1 MKVFSCIL
9 LAVAAKAAPE
19 ADPQLVLPYA
29 GLAGYPYAAVAP
41 AVAPAVTYSVPKVET
56 EVVPTNAAV
65 PVAVGGYK
73 AVAGDNGEL
82 KGAVHEV
89 PALFGAPALNTQA
102 NEGTSLTVGTSALL
116 SAKVTGYNTH
126 VVPGYHL
133 IGKREAEAEAD
144 PAVVLPYAGLAGY
157 PYAGVG
163 YPYAAVAPAVTYSVP
178 KVETEVVPTN
188 AAVPVAVG
196 GYKAVA
202 GDNGELKGAVHE
214 VPALFGAP
222 ALNTQTNEASQGSL
236 TVGTSALLSAKVTGY
251 NTHVVPGYH
260 LIGKREAEAEPA
272 VVLPYAGLAGYPYAG
287 VGYPYA
293 AVAPAVTY
301 AVPKVETKV
310 TATNAAVPVAVG
322 GYKAVAGDNGELK
335 GAVHEV
341 PALFGA
347 PALNTQTNEASQG
360 SLTVGT
366 SALVTAEVTGYN
378 THVVPGYH
386 VLGKREAEAD
396 PAVLYSTL
404 GYNYPTYSA
413 YSGYPFVGAYG
424 WPYLG

>member
-1 MKVFSCIL
+1 M
-9 LAVAAKAAPE
+9 
-19 ADPQLVLPYA
+19 
-29 GLAGYPYAAVAP
+29 
-41 AVAPAVTYSVPKVET
+41 
-56 EVVPTNAAV
+56 
-65 PVAVGGYK
+65 
-73 AVAGDNGEL
+73 GDNGEL

-133 IGKREAEAEAD
+133 IGKREAEAD

-236 TVGTSALLSAKVTGY
+236 TVGTSALLSAKVTA
-251 NTHVVPGYH
+251 TTPM
-260 LIGKREAEAEPA
+260 LSPDITSLERERLRLSQLLFFPMLDLLATPMLESAIPMLL
-272 VVLPYAGLAGYPYAG
+272 LPLLSPM
-287 VGYPYA
+287 PS
-293 AVAPAVTY
+293 P
-301 AVPKVETKV
+301 
-310 TATNAAVPVAVG
+310 
-322 GYKAVAGDNGELK
+322 
-335 GAVHEV
+335 
-341 PALFGA
+341 
-347 PALNTQTNEASQG
+347 
-360 SLTVGT
+360 
-366 SALVTAEVTGYN
+366 
-378 THVVPGYH
+378 
-386 VLGKREAEAD
+386 R
-396 PAVLYSTL
+396 
-404 GYNYPTYSA
+404 
-413 YSGYPFVGAYG
+413 
-424 WPYLG
+424 

>member
-29 GLAGYPYAAVAP
+29 GIAGYPYA

-133 IGKREAEAEAD
+133 IGKREAEAE
-144 PAVVLPYAGLAGY
+144 
-157 PYAGVG
+157 
-163 YPYAAVAPAVTYSVP
+163 
-178 KVETEVVPTN
+178 
-188 AAVPVAVG
+188 
-196 GYKAVA
+196 
-202 GDNGELKGAVHE
+202 
-214 VPALFGAP
+214 
-222 ALNTQTNEASQGSL
+222 
-236 TVGTSALLSAKVTGY
+236 
-251 NTHVVPGYH
+251 
-260 LIGKREAEAEPA
+260 PA

-310 TATNAAVPVAVG
+310 IATNAAVPVAVG